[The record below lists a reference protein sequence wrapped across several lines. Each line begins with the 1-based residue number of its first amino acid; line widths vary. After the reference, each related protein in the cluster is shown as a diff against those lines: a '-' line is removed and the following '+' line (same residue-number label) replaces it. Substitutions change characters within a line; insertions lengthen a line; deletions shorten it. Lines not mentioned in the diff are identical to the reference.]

1 MYIIINQKWFLLILY
16 SNYSSA
22 ANTQCLRL
30 KALPQQN
37 YITNIRK
44 PNWIVGR
51 NTKISTEKA
60 NGKRCFCEWNGWGVV
75 QNKSTEMEVHL
86 IKEQQKLLLFRQ
98 LEMEIFLFSF
108 FYFAISSTFYVPVVV
123 VPTTFEHTLDHFHS
137 NGVSWERGWFTL
149 STRLQSVKKSMKAI
163 HFKTFG
169 NILGTF
175 LGWRKSNE
183 NKKVSLNNNQTF
195 FIAIFTQFLSHC
207 KYYFNFQLKNLFN
220 MSIKF
225 RFMECQVYVK

>member
-1 MYIIINQKWFLLILY
+1 MYKIINQKWFLLILY

-22 ANTQCLRL
+22 ANTQSLRL

-44 PNWIVGR
+44 PNWNVGR

-60 NGKRCFCEWNGWGVV
+60 NVKRCFCEWNGWGVV

-98 LEMEIFLFSF
+98 LEMEIFLFLFSF

-123 VPTTFEHTLDHFHS
+123 VPTTFRTHARSFPFEWSFVGKRVIHIIHPFA
-137 NGVSWERGWFTL
+137 VSEGKHE
-149 STRLQSVKKSMKAI
+149 SD
-163 HFKTFG
+163 TF
-169 NILGTF
+169 
-175 LGWRKSNE
+175 
-183 NKKVSLNNNQTF
+183 
-195 FIAIFTQFLSHC
+195 
-207 KYYFNFQLKNLFN
+207 
-220 MSIKF
+220 
-225 RFMECQVYVK
+225 